1 MSTVTISQDWPQ
13 IPFISQKNITLLQ
26 KLRQLSNT
34 KCYNKASSLLRRDA
48 TVSRVLPDCSG
59 QAVQK
64 NQETI
69 KPSGTNHPTTQHL
82 TPEYLNLQT
91 ITLRTSNLSFKMQ
104 FLWIPNIVT
113 YQTGSNV
120 Y

>member
-1 MSTVTISQDWPQ
+1 MSTVTMSLDWPH

-34 KCYNKASSLLRRDA
+34 KCHNKASNLLQCDA
-48 TVSRVLPDCSG
+48 TVSCVLQDCSG

-64 NQETI
+64 NQGTI

-82 TPEYLNLQT
+82 TPEDMNLHT
-91 ITLRTSNLSFKMQ
+91 ITVRTSNLSFKMQ
-104 FLWIPNIVT
+104 FL
-113 YQTGSNV
+113 
-120 Y
+120 